1 VPDPSRHHLDISQP
15 RTVADILITALRLF
29 VRYPLLFL
37 ALAVVVVVPYDLL
50 ILGVTGASPLGQGST
65 STSTTFLVA
74 LLDFALVGPLVSAL
88 QVHAVLDI
96 GEGVRPKLLELL
108 RRGLRVLP
116 VVAAAEIIAD
126 IGIGIGLVLLI
137 IPGIILALRFGVVA
151 QVAAVERT
159 DWPGALRRSAR
170 LVAGNYLRVFGLL
183 FVVALVNLLLVDLVA
198 QLAGRNVTTL
208 QVVLGIVIGVLTR
221 TFQAIATAVL
231 YFDLRAREAALTRSV
246 PPS

>member
-1 VPDPSRHHLDISQP
+1 MSQP
-15 RTVADILITALRLF
+15 RSVAGILITALRLF

-50 ILGVTGASPLGQGST
+50 ILAVTGASPLGQGNT
-65 STSTTFLVA
+65 STSTAFLLA

-96 GEGVRPKLLELL
+96 GEGERPKLLELL
-108 RRGLRVLP
+108 GRGLRVLP
-116 VVAAAEIIAD
+116 VVAAAEIIAY

-159 DWPGALRRSAR
+159 DWPGALRRSGQ

-183 FVVALVNLLLVDLVA
+183 FVVAVVNLLLVDLVA